1 MDSNIKHLY
10 DTMISRGYTGL
21 GDFSN
26 FEGKMKDSGKRKLVY
41 DHLMQDD
48 YFSEIGDFS
57 KFESALGYSP
67 AKKDSMFDNDSFETG
82 ENEGPKDSYLKD
94 LGESFMQ
101 GVGSLGK
108 IALSPVKKA
117 ADYINE
123 SDIGKAINERLG
135 LEGGQFGQ
143 WYESADKMEKEYA
156 KRSDRYGGKDFIQ
169 LLKDGRYADAL
180 GEVFLSATKSA
191 PTSLGIM
198 AASAAGSPA
207 AGLALMGAG
216 TASEKYDQLG
226 EENPDMGSGAKMV
239 NSLFTG
245 LFEAGTEYLGAGAA
259 GTAIRQLLKSA
270 GREAAGE
277 AIKKSLM
284 QKSADFMKKHYIVGP
299 IAEEAM
305 EETVNALGEYI
316 TDKLTGVERDDNIL
330 ETMLKSGVYGAA
342 GGAQYSPIIAG
353 ARLVGDKMSK
363 NNAKNETPPLNGQ
376 INMSESDQGVNT
388 PPQFTKS
395 IIDDAFEQGRNMS
408 DKGDFRDLSLQM
420 EASRT
425 ALTEKNPNLAIRM
438 EQYIDNGASE
448 NQINEMLKGVDNETR
463 ELAYDFYINTQKIK
477 GVEDKSIEN
486 INNEVDSYMSDNI
499 ITYV

>member
-1 MDSNIKHLY
+1 MPIFEFDGKKY
-10 DTMISRGYTGL
+10 DVEDRYM
-21 GDFSN
+21 N
-26 FEGKMKDSGKRKLVY
+26 
-41 DHLMQDD
+41 
-48 YFSEIGDFS
+48 DFS
-57 KFESALGYSP
+57 KAFPDATSVFERDNKRYRVKASDYGSFMKYYQDP
-67 AKKDSMFDNDSFETG
+67 INDSVSRE
-82 ENEGPKDSYLKD
+82 EGTEGSDSYLKD

-108 IALSPVKKA
+108 IVLSPVKKA

-270 GREAAGE
+270 GREAAGD

-284 QKSADFMKKHYIVGP
+284 QKSAD
-299 IAEEAM
+299 
-305 EETVNALGEYI
+305 
-316 TDKLTGVERDDNIL
+316 
-330 ETMLKSGVYGAA
+330 S
-342 GGAQYSPIIAG
+342 
-353 ARLVGDKMSK
+353 
-363 NNAKNETPPLNGQ
+363 
-376 INMSESDQGVNT
+376 
-388 PPQFTKS
+388 
-395 IIDDAFEQGRNMS
+395 
-408 DKGDFRDLSLQM
+408 
-420 EASRT
+420 
-425 ALTEKNPNLAIRM
+425 
-438 EQYIDNGASE
+438 
-448 NQINEMLKGVDNETR
+448 
-463 ELAYDFYINTQKIK
+463 
-477 GVEDKSIEN
+477 
-486 INNEVDSYMSDNI
+486 
-499 ITYV
+499 